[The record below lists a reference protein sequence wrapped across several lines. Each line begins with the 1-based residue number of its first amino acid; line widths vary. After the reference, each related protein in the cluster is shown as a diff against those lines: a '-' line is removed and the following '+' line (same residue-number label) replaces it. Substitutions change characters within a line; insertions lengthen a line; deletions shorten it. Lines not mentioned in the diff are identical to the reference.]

1 MKKQVMSNEEFK
13 RGAWKPEEDLI
24 LKRYIDTNGEGKWT
38 TVSKKSGLMRSA
50 KSCRMRWKN
59 HLRPNIKHGQISE
72 DEEDLIIRMH
82 KLLGNRW
89 SLIAGRIPGRT
100 DNEVKNYWNTHLSKR
115 NLNHQGQSLNS
126 TTFNYKKRRN
136 IGSDTIDTQQAI
148 SINIV
153 SNTKQD
159 EVLINAS
166 DERIDAQLSNPSST
180 TSTSSGTEEVNT
192 VQLYATSATL
202 EDNLAEGDTD
212 KIISEEDIYSC
223 WLSDEPSFYVPFVP
237 SMDYSILPFDSLDN
251 SYEDCWTDK
260 LRLHD
265 LVED

>member
-1 MKKQVMSNEEFK
+1 MKKQVSTNEEFK

-24 LKRYIDTNGEGKWT
+24 LKKYIEANGEGKWT

-115 NLNHQGQSLNS
+115 NLNHQGQSMNS
-126 TTFNYKKRRN
+126 VTFNCKKRRN
-136 IGSDTIDTQQAI
+136 MMVSDTNDAQQTL
-148 SINIV
+148 SIV
-153 SNTKQD
+153 STKQQD
-159 EVLINAS
+159 ESNIFNG
-166 DERIDAQLSNPSST
+166 DERVDAQLSNPSST
-180 TSTSSGTEEVNT
+180 TSTSSGAEEVNA
-192 VQLYATSATL
+192 VQRYATSTTP
-202 EDNLAEGDTD
+202 DNSAAGDTA
-212 KIISEEDIYSC
+212 KIISEEEIYSC
-223 WLSDEPSFYVPFVP
+223 WLSDEPTFYVPFVP
-237 SMDYSILPFDSLDN
+237 SLDYSILPFDSLDN
-251 SYEDCWTDK
+251 NYEDCWNNK

>member
-1 MKKQVMSNEEFK
+1 MKKQVSTNEEFK

-24 LKRYIDTNGEGKWT
+24 LKRYIEANGEGKWT

-115 NLNHQGQSLNS
+115 NLNHQGQSMNS
-126 TTFNYKKRRN
+126 VNFNCKKRRSMV
-136 IGSDTIDTQQAI
+136 SDTNDTQTI
-148 SINIV
+148 SIV
-153 SNTKQD
+153 STKQQD
-159 EVLINAS
+159 ESNIFNGS
-166 DERIDAQLSNPSST
+166 DERVDAQLSNPSST
-180 TSTSSGTEEVNT
+180 TSTSSGAEEVNA
-192 VQLYATSATL
+192 VQRYATSTTP
-202 EDNLAEGDTD
+202 DNSAAGDTL
-212 KIISEEDIYSC
+212 KIISEEEIYSC
-223 WLSDEPSFYVPFVP
+223 WLSDEPTFYVPFVP
-237 SMDYSILPFDSLDN
+237 SLDYSILPFDSLDN
-251 SYEDCWTDK
+251 NYEDCWTNK